1 MYIINTTE
9 HFMLSAITSV
19 ECGMSKEVEESM
31 ISEEIGWNTVRDAKK
46 NTKNRLVK
54 KK

>member
-1 MYIINTTE
+1 
-9 HFMLSAITSV
+9 MLSAITSV
-19 ECGMSKEVEESM
+19 ECGVSKDVEESM
-31 ISEEIGWNTVRDAKK
+31 ISGEIGWNAIRDAKK